1 MITTDRLILR
11 QWTDADRDAWAALNA
26 DPTVMEFFPAPLDR
40 EQSDAAFAT
49 LQQRITDRGFGFWAA
64 ELRSTGEFVGMIGLA
79 DRPEGLPISPCI
91 EVGWRLHQAFWG
103 KGLATEG
110 ARASL
115 NYAFGVLGQNEVVA
129 FTATTNV
136 RSYRVMQRL
145 GMTRD
150 AKTFDHP
157 AVPVESPLR
166 EHVVYRIRRDVWQ
179 APSSSAAT
187 T

>member
-11 QWTDADRDAWAALNA
+11 QWVDADRDAWAALNA

-40 EQSDAAFAT
+40 EQSDAACTT
-49 LQQRITDRGFGFWAA
+49 LQQRISDHGFGFWAA
-64 ELRSTGEFVGMIGLA
+64 ELRSTGAFVGMIGLA

-115 NYAFGVLGQNEVVA
+115 DYAFGVLSRDEVVA
-129 FTATTNV
+129 FTATANV
-136 RSYRVMQRL
+136 RSYRVMERL
-145 GMTRD
+145 GMVRD
-150 AKTFDHP
+150 VATFDHP
-157 AVPVESPLR
+157 SVPVGSPLR
-166 EHVVYRIRRDVWQ
+166 EHLVYRITRTQWLHPPESGGL
-179 APSSSAAT
+179 A
-187 T
+187 